1 MNTIKKSL
9 KKWYKWK
16 YSGLITVPLVAI
28 IIIWSIVDM
37 NNNLEFFHTW
47 NCETIIKYQTDENLP
62 SNIVSYNQLTDEQLK
77 KYKEILKTCMF
88 NP

>member
-1 MNTIKKSL
+1 MNIIKKSL
-9 KKWYKWK
+9 KRWYKYQ
-16 YSGLITVPLVAI
+16 YSGLITVPLV
-28 IIIWSIVDM
+28 IVIVVFSLTSM
-37 NNNLEFFHTW
+37 TENLDFFHYW
-47 NCETIIKYQTDENLP
+47 NCETLIQYKTDENLP